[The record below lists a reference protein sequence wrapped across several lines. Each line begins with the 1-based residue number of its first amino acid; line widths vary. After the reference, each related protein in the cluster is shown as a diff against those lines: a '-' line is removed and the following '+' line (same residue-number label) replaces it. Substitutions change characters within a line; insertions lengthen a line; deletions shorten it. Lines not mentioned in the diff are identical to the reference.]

1 MPYCLTTARRYAT
14 YTARLQPCESPDSR
28 LTTRE
33 TSASGEPAVGR
44 VNDCKYDVISSP
56 ALTWANGLLHH
67 TVKRLVWVPLISDQ
81 RRAKKSRTFA

>member
-1 MPYCLTTARRYAT
+1 MHRTPAAVRK
-14 YTARLQPCESPDSR
+14 SR

-56 ALTWANGLLHH
+56 ALTWAHGLPGPAASYSETPSLGPANFRP
-67 TVKRLVWVPLISDQ
+67 T
-81 RRAKKSRTFA
+81 